1 MAIKEDRESS
11 GASRSTS
18 CGKRRA
24 VLLLSLILLVWN
36 ACATAQ
42 RIASVG
48 LLSSMDR
55 TDGSPVLPSSSDN
68 ETPALSAES
77 PRSGPLTIRQ
87 KYLLGKRVDI
97 NKASLAEISELLGIS
112 DKIAAAVVE
121 ERDRLGRFRS
131 PANLLGVKGIKEK
144 RLQKIL
150 PFLAKMPNN

>member
-1 MAIKEDRESS
+1 MAIQGSRGSS
-11 GASRSTS
+11 G
-18 CGKRRA
+18 GKRRA

-36 ACATAQ
+36 AFATAQ
-42 RIASVG
+42 RVASVG
-48 LLSSMDR
+48 LLPSMDT
-55 TDGSPVLPSSSDN
+55 TDGSPGLPSASGN
-68 ETPALSAES
+68 ETVVLSHES

-97 NKASLAEISELLGIS
+97 NKASIAEISELPGIS
-112 DKIAAAVVE
+112 DKIAADVVE

-131 PANLLGVKGIKEK
+131 PEDLLGVKGIKEK

>member
-1 MAIKEDRESS
+1 MPVRGSRESS
-11 GASRSTS
+11 AGG
-18 CGKRRA
+18 GKRRA

-42 RIASVG
+42 RAAKVG
-48 LLSSMDR
+48 LLPSMDR
-55 TDGSPVLPSSSDN
+55 VDDSSVLPSASDN
-68 ETPALSAES
+68 ETDLLAAES

-87 KYLLGKRVDI
+87 RYLLGKRVDI
-97 NKASLAEISELLGIS
+97 NKASLLEISELPGIS

-121 ERDRLGRFRS
+121 ERDRLGRFHS
-131 PANLLGVKGIKEK
+131 PEDLLGVKGIKVK

>member
-1 MAIKEDRESS
+1 VAIQGSRGSS
-11 GASRSTS
+11 G
-18 CGKRRA
+18 GKRRA

-42 RIASVG
+42 RVASNG
-48 LLSSMDR
+48 LLPSMDR
-55 TDGSPVLPSSSDN
+55 ADGSPVLPSPSDN
-68 ETPALSAES
+68 ETAVLSAET

-97 NKASLAEISELLGIS
+97 NNASLSEISELPGIS
-112 DKIAAAVVE
+112 DKVAAAVVE

-131 PANLLGVKGIKEK
+131 PGDLLGVKGIKEK

>member
-1 MAIKEDRESS
+1 MPIQGSRESS
-11 GASRSTS
+11 GA
-18 CGKRRA
+18 KRRA

-42 RIASVG
+42 HAASLG
-48 LLSSMDR
+48 LLPSMDR
-55 TDGSPVLPSSSDN
+55 ADGSPVLPSAEGN
-68 ETPALSAES
+68 ETAVLSAES

-97 NKASLAEISELLGIS
+97 NKASLVEISELPGIS
-112 DKIAAAVVE
+112 DGIAAAVVE

-131 PANLLGVKGIKEK
+131 AEDLLGVKGIKEK